1 MLGSNSSEWGSDG
14 NFGIEWGKNLL
25 NLAGFED
32 FDFDSALLGLDNRD
46 NVAPLHP
53 ITWLDQPFH
62 DRARFHVRTKAGH
75 SELGHGNPH
84 ARP

>member
-1 MLGSNSSEWGSDG
+1 MLGSNSGEWGSHRYL
-14 NFGIEWGKNLL
+14 GIERGKYLL
-25 NLAGFED
+25 DLTCLED

-62 DRARFHVRTKAGH
+62 NRARFHVRTEAGH
-75 SELGHGNPH
+75 SELDHGNPH